1 MPTEIFFTLACAGF
15 IAFLF
20 GLAMTFAGYKF
31 FMILLPVWGFF
42 FGLWLGAQSI
52 QVLFGVG
59 FLATV
64 TSWVVGFIVGA
75 VFAVLAYLF
84 YLVAVAII
92 AGSLGYYVAFGLLL
106 WLGLQM
112 GFLVWLIG
120 IVAAIALAAVTLIF
134 NLQKWVIILATAV
147 LGASTIIGVFGVL
160 FNPAAR
166 LLENP
171 VQVMLQTSPLLM
183 FLFLALVIFWIIVQA
198 RTTRRLKAGA
208 PSAAAVSTV
217 PPTVSTAAP
226 APLAGKAAPAAA
238 AAPAATAA
246 AAAAGIAAIS
256 YEAKAEPAPVESPAP
271 ESPAPES
278 PAPETLAPETP
289 AAVIPAAEAAVAEMP
304 VEETPPAV
312 VSAGLAAAGA
322 VAPESEAAPADLDE
336 IAKFKYNLEYIE
348 GIGPVYAAKLNE
360 IGIANPL
367 DLLEKGAFPKG
378 REEIAEAAGISPTLV
393 LKWVNHV
400 DLFRIKGVGSEYA
413 DLLEMAGVDTVVELA
428 TRNPANLFAKLT
440 SVNEEKKLVRKL
452 PVLDQV
458 QDWIEQAKSLPR
470 MINY

>member
-92 AGSLGYYVAFGLLL
+92 AGSLGYYVAVGLLL

-147 LGASTIIGVFGVL
+147 LGASTIIGVFGIL

-166 LLENP
+166 FLENP

-183 FLFLALVIFWIIVQA
+183 FLFLVLVIFGIIVQA

-208 PSAAAVSTV
+208 PSAPAPSAPAVASV
-217 PPTVSTAAP
+217 AH
-226 APLAGKAAPAAA
+226 APLAGEAVSAA
-238 AAPAATAA
+238 AAPTAVAAPGATAA

-271 ESPAPES
+271 E
-278 PAPETLAPETP
+278 TP
-289 AAVIPAAEAAVAEMP
+289 AAVIPAAEVAAAEVAAAEAAVAEMP

-367 DLLEKGAFPKG
+367 DLLEKGTFPKG

>member
-1 MPTEIFFTLACAGF
+1 MPTQVFFTLACAGV
-15 IAFLF
+15 IAYLF

-42 FGLWLGAQSI
+42 FGLWLGAQSV
-52 QVLFGVG
+52 QVLFGGG

-64 TSWVVGFIVGA
+64 TSWVIAFIVGA

-92 AGSLGYYVAFGLLL
+92 AGSLGYYVAVGLLL
-106 WLGLQM
+106 WIGLQM
-112 GFLVWLIG
+112 NFLVWLIG

-134 NLQKWVIILATAV
+134 NLQKWVIIFATAV
-147 LGASTIIGVFGVL
+147 LGAGMIVGVFGVL

-166 LLENP
+166 FLENP
-171 VQVMLQTSPLLM
+171 VRVMLQTSPLLM
-183 FLFLALVIFWIIVQA
+183 FLFLLLVIFGIIVQA

-226 APLAGKAAPAAA
+226 APLAGEAVSAAV

-256 YEAKAEPAPVESPAP
+256 YEAKAEPAQVESPAP
-271 ESPAPES
+271 ETPAPE
-278 PAPETLAPETP
+278 AP
-289 AAVIPAAEAAVAEMP
+289 AAVIPAAEIAAAEAAAAAMP
-304 VEETPPAV
+304 VEEMPPAAV
-312 VSAGLAAAGA
+312 PAELAAAGA
-322 VAPESEAAPADLDE
+322 VVSESEAAPAGPEE

-378 REEIAEAAGISPTLV
+378 RQEIAEAAGISPTLV

-428 TRNPANLFAKLT
+428 TRNPANLFAKLE
-440 SVNEEKKLVRKL
+440 SANEEKKLVRKL
-452 PVLDQV
+452 PVLAQV
-458 QDWIEQAKSLPR
+458 QDWVEQAKSLPR
-470 MINY
+470 KINY

>member
-1 MPTEIFFTLACAGF
+1 MPTQVFFTLACAGV
-15 IAFLF
+15 IAYLF

-42 FGLWLGAQSI
+42 FGLWLGAQSV
-52 QVLFGVG
+52 QVLFGGG

-64 TSWVVGFIVGA
+64 TSWVIAFIVGA

-92 AGSLGYYVAFGLLL
+92 AGSLGYYVAVGLLL
-106 WLGLQM
+106 WIGLQM
-112 GFLVWLIG
+112 NLLVWLIG

-134 NLQKWVIILATAV
+134 NLQKWVIIFATAI
-147 LGASTIIGVFGVL
+147 LGAGMIVGVFGVL

-166 LLENP
+166 FLENP
-171 VQVMLQTSPLLM
+171 VRVMLQTSPLLM
-183 FLFLALVIFWIIVQA
+183 FLFLALVIFGIIVQA
-198 RTTRRLKAGA
+198 RTTRRLKEGG

-226 APLAGKAAPAAA
+226 APLAGE

-256 YEAKAEPAPVESPAP
+256 YEAKAEPAPVESPTP
-271 ESPAPES
+271 ETPAPE
-278 PAPETLAPETP
+278 AP
-289 AAVIPAAEAAVAEMP
+289 AAVIPAAEIAAAEVAAAEAAAAAMP
-304 VEETPPAV
+304 VEETPPAAV
-312 VSAGLAAAGA
+312 PAELAAAGA
-322 VAPESEAAPADLDE
+322 VAAESEAAPAGPEE

-378 REEIAEAAGISPTLV
+378 RQEIAEAAGISPTLV

-428 TRNPANLFAKLT
+428 TRNPANLFAKIE

-452 PVLDQV
+452 PVLAQV
-458 QDWIEQAKSLPR
+458 QDWVEQAKSLPR
-470 MINY
+470 KINY